1 MHRRTVQGWPVYHTG
16 GVQPHPLM
24 SPVVG
29 VAVKQVPFPL
39 SPHGTVEPVVASV
52 QSEPG
57 LRTHSSTAVEPP
69 LHVVQ
74 PPAQV
79 SAVQPFDP
87 LESMRMVSLGQ
98 PWSKVSH
105 L

>member
-1 MHRRTVQGWPVYHTG
+1 MYHRG
-16 GVQPHPLM
+16 GAQPHPLM

-39 SPHGTVEPVVASV
+39 SPHGTDEPVVASV

-57 LRTHSSTAVEPP
+57 LRTQSSTEVEPP
-69 LHVVQ
+69 LQVVH

-87 LESMRMVSLGQ
+87 PESTRMVSLGQ